1 MQSVAFGFKVPSF
14 QRQEVIISGRMLFSF
29 SAQRLVIWFES
40 RSEWLKSVPSWQLA
54 TTKSV
59 PRGASNH

>member
-1 MQSVAFGFKVPSF
+1 
-14 QRQEVIISGRMLFSF
+14 MLFSF

-59 PRGASNH
+59 PRGASNL